1 MDVVSKEKRSK
12 MMSNIRGKNTKP
24 EILMRKYLFSLGYR
38 FRIHRKDLPGNPDIV
53 LPKYKTVIF
62 IHGCFWHQH
71 PNCKD
76 AVMPKSNI
84 EFWEKK
90 LKRNIERDNLIFIQL
105 QEAGWN
111 VQIIW
116 ECEVKHIIKQ
126 GVNPIVTNACLGKGL
141 NHEFQ

>member
-38 FRIHRKDLPGNPDIV
+38 FRIHRKDLPGKPDIV
-53 LPKYKTVIF
+53 LPKYRTVIF

-71 PNCKD
+71 PDCKD
-76 AVMPKSNI
+76 AVMPKSNT
-84 EFWEKK
+84 EFWENK
-90 LKRNIERDNLIFIQL
+90 LKKNIERDNIYMIQL
-105 QEAGWN
+105 QKAGWN
-111 VQIIW
+111 VRVIW

-126 GVNPIVTNACLGKGL
+126 SMNPIVTNICLGKVA